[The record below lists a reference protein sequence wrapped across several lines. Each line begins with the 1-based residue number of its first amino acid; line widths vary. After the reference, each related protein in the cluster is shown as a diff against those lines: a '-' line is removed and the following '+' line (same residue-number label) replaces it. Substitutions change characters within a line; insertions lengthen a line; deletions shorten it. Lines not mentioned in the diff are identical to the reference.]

1 MTLRNLMIA
10 AALLVVAGCGCN
22 DDSTPPGSTPPA
34 PVPAVLA
41 VKTQLPPIPV
51 TPPPDIVDP
60 IKIDVTFVLD
70 DGDHMIEK
78 VLGIIPSNPGDQ
90 RTRMQAAQAIFRNLQ
105 ANIQARFNTEWL
117 AQHPGTTPP
126 PLDLAFAVTRYE
138 DFGGPFTRNRADGD
152 VDDPTNRNNDQ
163 DARPFILNMPILRVA
178 HPQFA
183 DLFLNAIQRQAPG
196 DGAPFIGFG
205 ANKLRAVD
213 PQTGIEALYQI
224 AAPTQPNGNIGGFDA
239 DGSGDTLGS
248 GAPTS
253 LTPASRDATAPIG
266 PVTGGPF
273 SAGEEIVFTTSSARG
288 IITNATADGDT
299 DMAFM
304 LTSGVPTNND
314 IAVGQ
319 TSGATVQLQG
329 AVVIAPGVY
338 NPQTY
343 PGGTGDVPAVR
354 FVANGTDADG
364 EPLFTV
370 ADENGTEVQI
380 PNPAAG
386 VGGTVPS
393 PSSGNLGQ
401 VGWRPDAARFAIL
414 SSSIATVAPTET
426 QPLGTPELPGLLPP
440 PSTTEMVTSTAGAP
454 DAPREAR
461 SVLLGAFDGGPLLI
475 AGVPYTQRRTGLRD
489 GTEVSPTNAHT
500 VNDAISRLNELDIE
514 VLLLGTPV
522 EGGLDTK
529 PGALGVNGDAE
540 SDIITDD
547 FDPQDPFKVRPDFAP
562 WFWFNAVSTL
572 TTPPVTSVPK
582 AGRVPSPVFQGDD
595 TLFWGVY
602 NMGNVWP
609 YNPTDPDGDTTE
621 NEIKSVMTDDLAE
634 RIVAWVDGNY
644 VTGGTTPAVRPPLPT
659 VSYMVSLDLGAGS
672 NPDVV
677 QVAPLEAGLPV
688 TAFMQVVDVP
698 TYWSDEAAPAPVEVV
713 FPLAQQ
719 ALLQYTALD
728 SMVVLPAAD
737 TIPLTMNSAF
747 QMLGNMLPAN
757 ATQQQQI
764 IDFIKARGDGF
775 NVDGMG
781 NPIPLANETDTIVQG
796 EGSVTVTVHD
806 ALFPGP
812 GAQLVAVTRGC
823 LIVSDNT
830 AGQDSTDQVGG
841 TCPWPTNP

>member
-10 AALLVVAGCGCN
+10 TLLLVIAGCGCN
-22 DDSTPPGSTPPA
+22 DDSTPPGGTSPQ
-34 PVPAVLA
+34 VRPAVLTI
-41 VKTQLPPIPV
+41 KTQLPPIPV
-51 TPPPDIVDP
+51 DPPQDIVDP

-70 DGDHMIEK
+70 DGDHMLEK

-105 ANIQARFNTEWL
+105 ANLLTQFNAEWL
-117 AQHPGTTPP
+117 AQNPGTTPP

-138 DFGGPFTRNRADGD
+138 DFGGPFPRNRADGD
-152 VDDPTNRNNDQ
+152 VDDASNRNNDQ

-183 DLFLNAIQRQAPG
+183 DLFANALVRQAPG

-224 AAPTQPNGNIGGFDA
+224 AAPTDQNGNIGGLDA
-239 DGSGDTLGS
+239 DGNGNTLGS

-253 LTPASRDATAPIG
+253 LTPAARDATAPIG

-273 SAGEEIVFTTSSARG
+273 TAGEEIVFNPSGARG
-288 IITNATADGDT
+288 VVTNATADGDT
-299 DMAFM
+299 DMAFA
-304 LTSGVPTNND
+304 LTTGSPINGD
-314 IAVGQ
+314 IATGQ
-319 TSGATVQLQG
+319 TSGASVQLQG
-329 AVVIAPGVY
+329 APAISPAVH

-343 PGGTGDVPAVR
+343 PGASGDVPAVR

-370 ADENGTEVQI
+370 ADENGVEVQI
-380 PNPAAG
+380 PNPAIG
-386 VGGTVPS
+386 VGGTIPS

-426 QPLGTPELPGLLPP
+426 QPQGTPEIPGLLPP
-440 PSTTEMVTSTAGAP
+440 PSTTEMVSSTAGAP

-489 GTEVSPTNAHT
+489 GVEVSPTNAHT

-514 VLLLGTPV
+514 VLLLGTPI

-529 PGALGVNGDAE
+529 PGALGVNGDDE
-540 SDIITDD
+540 SDIRGDD

-562 WFWFNAVSTL
+562 WFWFNAVNTL
-572 TTPPVTSVPK
+572 TTPPVTSIPP
-582 AGRVPSPVFQGDD
+582 AGRVPAPVFGGDD

-609 YNPTDPDGDTTE
+609 YDQGDPTGT
-621 NEIKSVMTDDLAE
+621 NEATIKSVMTDDLAE

-659 VSYMVSLDLGAGS
+659 VSYTVSLDLSAGS
-672 NPDVV
+672 NGDVI
-677 QVAPLEAGLPV
+677 QVTPLDMGLPV
-688 TAFMQVVDVP
+688 TTFSTVVQVP
-698 TYWSDEAAPAPVEVV
+698 TYWSDETAPAPVEVT
-713 FPLAQQ
+713 FPVSES
-719 ALLQYTALD
+719 LQYTWAD
-728 SMVVLPAAD
+728 DMVILPQVT
-737 TIPLTMNSAF
+737 TIPFEMMAAF
-747 QMLGNMLPAN
+747 QMLGNMLPEN

-764 IDFIKARGDGF
+764 IDFIKARGNGF
-775 NVDGMG
+775 DVDGMG
-781 NPIPLANETDTIVQG
+781 NPVPLANETDPIIQAQASVNVTITDV
-796 EGSVTVTVHD
+796 
-806 ALFPGP
+806 LFPAP

-823 LIVSDNT
+823 AITNDLT
-830 AGQDSTDQVGG
+830 PGQDASDQAGG